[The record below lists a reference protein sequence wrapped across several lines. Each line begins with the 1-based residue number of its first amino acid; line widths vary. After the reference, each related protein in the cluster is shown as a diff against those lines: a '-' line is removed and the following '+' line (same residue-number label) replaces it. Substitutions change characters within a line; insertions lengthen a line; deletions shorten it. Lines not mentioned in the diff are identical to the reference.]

1 MHTIDVPTEFDGRG
15 GPDCVLSVGETSCVV
30 SLLSDVKVE
39 LFVGAADCS
48 DISGVGRPIEAGHER
63 VVLRERLVKS
73 VRAIVA
79 HSVDVE
85 VVVMGGEGKILLIW
99 GIAGNLAPFLCV
111 LQGGD
116 LSVKVVEVTDG
127 YFSHVAANDQVIVF
141 GGVADGSGLLVG
153 RVD

>member
-1 MHTIDVPTEFDGRG
+1 MHTIDVPTKFDGRG
-15 GPDCVLSVGETSCVV
+15 GPDHFLGVRETGCVV

-48 DISGVGRPIEAGHER
+48 DIGGVGRPIKCGHER

-73 VRAIVA
+73 VCTFVA

-85 VVVMGGEGKILLIW
+85 VVVVGGEGKILLIW

-111 LQGGD
+111 LQAGD
-116 LSVKVVEVTDG
+116 LSVEIVEVTDG
-127 YFSHVAANDQVIVF
+127 YFSHVAANDQMIVL

-153 RVD
+153 RID